1 VRNACNIR
9 AGNLEGKIPLRSRWR
24 RWGYNTEIYQ
34 KEIVWE
40 FMEWTDVAQDRDLW
54 RALVETVMNY
64 PVPYK
69 VGFFFISWT
78 TQLLK
83 KDCAPLC

>member
-1 VRNACNIR
+1 M
-9 AGNLEGKIPLRSRWR
+9 
-24 RWGYNTEIYQ
+24 
-34 KEIVWE
+34 WE